1 MYIRNVVCAKDKLI
15 VAQNTTI
22 IVIGME
28 LLRPLASIII
38 PNRNPPTAIPIHNLI
53 IRKIYC
59 KSFQIY
65 IYILIYHKH
74 IRKLRNNGT
83 VFVIE
88 LKSHDPE

>member
-22 IVIGME
+22 IVTGME
-28 LLRPLASIII
+28 PLRPLASIII

-65 IYILIYHKH
+65 VYIYI
-74 IRKLRNNGT
+74 N
-83 VFVIE
+83 
-88 LKSHDPE
+88 SS